1 HGVFGQVPQHTRAAV
16 RARPRGSD
24 GEVTADAGDHAVL
37 SAVEH
42 GQLPV
47 LTVGVP
53 DHGNGYAVFALG
65 TAADRSG
72 IVDAQRPS
80 LAVRCR
86 QFTGFVLG
94 IHTPSQRRPVRCVTD
109 ALSFRVDI
117 ADFGPVALRRF
128 ELARLTVV
136 VEIGAARDLAGLDSG
151 PDD

>member
-1 HGVFGQVPQHTRAAV
+1 DRNVTGVQTCALPIFYRLRKLCHGVFGQVPQHTRAAV

-80 LAVRCR
+80 LAVR
-86 QFTGFVLG
+86 
-94 IHTPSQRRPVRCVTD
+94 
-109 ALSFRVDI
+109 
-117 ADFGPVALRRF
+117 
-128 ELARLTVV
+128 
-136 VEIGAARDLAGLDSG
+136 
-151 PDD
+151 